1 MFSPLPP
8 VRSGIAHYTSELL
21 GELSRVHEIDVFVGS
36 SAELAGASA
45 SSSDVSDGSESD
57 PRTAGGQ
64 TLRGQTLRGQTL
76 RGQTPSSGWTARSA
90 HEFVWA
96 RERTPYDLVVY
107 QMGNASCHDYMWPY
121 LFRWPG
127 LTVLHDGHLHHA
139 RAWSLLRR
147 GRQDD
152 YREELRFNHPAASA
166 DAAEIALSGFAGPV
180 YYFWPMLRA
189 VIASS
194 RAVAVHTPS
203 LAGDLRQAHSETAV
217 HVVPMGV
224 SDPAAAGDRAAIRRR
239 HGFTDDTVVVAAFGA
254 VTAEKRIAELMT
266 AFAVARAYQPEA
278 RLLLVG
284 QPMAGFDAMR
294 CARDLG
300 IAGLVTVTG
309 YVADAE
315 LSGYLLA
322 ADVIS
327 ALRWPTARETSASWI
342 RALGAGR
349 ATIISDLAQHGDV
362 PALDPRSWTLVH
374 ARPTQAPLEPVAV
387 SIDLLD
393 ETHSLTRALKRLVT
407 DAGLRARLGEGA
419 RRHWVAR
426 HTLRHMA
433 AAYEAAIADA
443 AVRSDPATPIPAHLR
458 ADGADHTRAL
468 LAGLG
473 VADPLAR

>member
-8 VRSGIAHYTSELL
+8 VRSGIAHYTTELL
-21 GELSRVHEIDVFVGS
+21 GELSRTHEIDVFVGS

-64 TLRGQTLRGQTL
+64 TPRGQTPW
-76 RGQTPSSGWTARSA
+76 GQTPSSGWSARSA

-96 RERTPYDLVVY
+96 RQRTPYDLVVY
-107 QMGNASCHDYMWPY
+107 QVGNASCHDYMWPY

-152 YREELRFNHPAASA
+152 YREELQFNHPAASA
-166 DAAEIALSGFAGPV
+166 DAAEIGISGFAGPV
-180 YYFWPMLRA
+180 YFFWPMLRA
-189 VIASS
+189 VAASS
-194 RAVAVHTPS
+194 RAVAVHSMS
-203 LAGDLRQAHSETAV
+203 LADELRQAHPQSAV

-224 SDPAAAGDRAAIRRR
+224 SDPAAAGDRGPIRRR

-322 ADVIS
+322 ADVVS

-393 ETHSLTRALKRLVT
+393 ETHSLTRALKRLMT
-407 DAGLRARLGEGA
+407 DAALRARLGEAA
-419 RRHWVAR
+419 RRHWAAR
-426 HTLRHMA
+426 HTLPHMG
-433 AAYEAAIADA
+433 AAYELAVADA
-443 AVRSDPATPIPAHLR
+443 ARRPDPVTPIPAHLR
-458 ADGADHTRAL
+458 ADGAEHTRAL

-473 VADPLAR
+473 LADPLAR